1 MREIKQMMALAALAV
16 SAYTDIRERNIYIL
30 PLIVA
35 STGGIVISLAD
46 FVFTPCGTGMP
57 ILSYDLLFP
66 AVAGIAMILLAR
78 TGRIGVGEGDGYLLA
93 CLGMLVGV
101 RTQMFTFAAALICG
115 AIYSGY
121 LLISKRGRMKT
132 VIPFAP
138 FVMTGFLVTVYYG
151 L

>member
-57 ILSYDLLFP
+57 ILSYDLLIP
-66 AVAGIAMILLAR
+66 AVAGIAMIL
-78 TGRIGVGEGDGYLLA
+78 LLA

-115 AIYSGY
+115 AIYSGF